1 MKMIIKQF
9 VTLLVLLFVLCGG
22 CGTYRHAGGDLSSHD
37 SVRVEIRERIVT
49 LEDTAIFELP
59 HSFQSVIS
67 EVDSSYLENKY
78 SKSVAL
84 IDSIGKLHHSLET
97 KPQTIY
103 APIVSHHR
111 VSDTM
116 IFLINRVTNTVKIKE
131 ELTAW
136 QLFRLNG
143 FWVLL
148 LLVLIL
154 IYVVFKL

>member
-1 MKMIIKQF
+1 MKSVIKKLA
-9 VTLLVLLFVLCGG
+9 TLLVLLFVFSGG
-22 CGTYRHAGGDLSSHD
+22 CGVYRLANGESSNSD
-37 SVRVEIRERIVT
+37 SVRVEIRERIVVI
-49 LEDTAIFELP
+49 EDSAKFELP
-59 HSFQSVIS
+59 HSFQGVIS